1 MSFGKKRQHSRL
13 PVRMCALLLGFC
25 LVLNL
30 STGFASAEGTD
41 NKLKNGSFE
50 EGQTFTKAYDQPDQK
65 DVPSPIPS
73 RFRARFPPGIPR
85 RFRGRSNC
93 SEITPILISQIQMF
107 D

>member
-1 MSFGKKRQHSRL
+1 MSCVKKRQHSRL

-50 EGQTFTKAYDQPDQK
+50 EGQTFTKDYIQTSQN
-65 DVPSPIPS
+65 DVPPWNTTATDGRIEL
-73 RFRARFPPGIPR
+73 FRE
-85 RFRGRSNC
+85 NQN
-93 SEITPILISQIQMF
+93 T
-107 D
+107 

>member
-65 DVPSPIPS
+65 DVPS
-73 RFRARFPPGIPR
+73 
-85 RFRGRSNC
+85 
-93 SEITPILISQIQMF
+93 
-107 D
+107 

>member
-1 MSFGKKRQHSRL
+1 MSCVKKRQHSRL

-50 EGQTFTKAYDQPDQK
+50 EGQTFTKDYYDQPDQK
-65 DVPSPIPS
+65 NVPSWNTTAFEGKIEL
-73 RFRARFPPGIPR
+73 FRDNPNTYPM
-85 RFRGRSNC
+85 SL
-93 SEITPILISQIQMF
+93 S
-107 D
+107 